1 MCVIFADKEDKV
13 SNGAFRFVYTNR
25 GPFTC
30 VTVCM
35 CHFLWQGKQSVRWGI
50 LIYWYR
56 QKALHLCNCLY
67 ALPSDT
73 TDKMSGEAFWFIDT
87 NRGPFTHV
95 TVCMCH
101 FLWQGKQSVRWGIP
115 IYWYQQKAPSV
126 SFNLKCFTCRTVHN
140 LIWSEVILSAS
151 QNQVFGNTTSSFPSS
166 IYSWSTSTH

>member
-1 MCVIFADKEDKV
+1 MSGGAFRFIDTNRRPFTHITVCVIFADKEDKV

-35 CHFLWQGKQSVRWGI
+35 RHFLWQGKQSVRWGI
-50 LIYWYR
+50 LIYWYW

-67 ALPSDT
+67 ALPSDM

-95 TVCMCH
+95 TVCMSLSLTRKTKCQVGH
-101 FLWQGKQSVRWGIP
+101 SDLLIP
-115 IYWYQQKAPSV
+115 
-126 SFNLKCFTCRTVHN
+126 TEGTVCE
-140 LIWSEVILSAS
+140 L
-151 QNQVFGNTTSSFPSS
+151 
-166 IYSWSTSTH
+166 